1 MPKEQKYEAAMRQ
14 LEDIAVKM
22 ENGELDID
30 SLSEQ
35 LKTAQKLIKQCKDKL
50 TKTDEDIRKILG
62 SED

>member
-1 MPKEQKYEAAMRQ
+1 MSKQMNYEEAMARLETIVQQMEQ
-14 LEDIAVKM
+14 
-22 ENGELDID
+22 GELDID

-62 SED
+62 AEN